1 MNKST
6 TPKRAKSGGLYR
18 GQARFAWA
26 VMSVGLLG
34 VCLFHIYPLVISVGE
49 AFTEGVTQKTFVGL
63 DNFRALLGNQAF
75 RLAAGNTLRFFAV
88 SLPLVMILPLLLA
101 LSVSKMKR
109 GAAFFS
115 RALFARSL
123 IPPIAIPTV
132 SLGVLCDI
140 LFAFDGVAN
149 GVLGVFGID
158 PVDFLG
164 SEAAFGY
171 LVGLY
176 VFRYAGYNFL
186 LFLAGLAGIRR
197 EYYESAR
204 VDGAGAVTLFRKI
217 TLPLL
222 APTTVLVLIMSLIN
236 GFKVFREAYLIGGNY
251 PHSRIYLLQH
261 FMNNQFAKL
270 DYHTLSCVSVIIFS
284 VVSVVM
290 VGLLFVQSRVQ
301 VEG

>member
-1 MNKST
+1 
-6 TPKRAKSGGLYR
+6 
-18 GQARFAWA
+18 
-26 VMSVGLLG
+26 MSVGLLG
-34 VCLFHIYPLVISVGE
+34 VCLFHIYPLLLSVGE
-49 AFTEGVTQKTFVGL
+49 AFTKGVTQKTFVGI

-75 RLAAGNTLRFFAV
+75 RLAAKNTLRFFAV
-88 SLPLVMILPLLLA
+88 SLPLVITLPLLLA

-115 RALFARSL
+115 RSIIL
-123 IPPIAIPTV
+123 PIAIPTV

-158 PVDFLG
+158 PVDFLQ

-186 LFLAGLAGIRR
+186 LFLAGLSGIRR

-251 PHSRIYLLQH
+251 PHSSIYLLQH

-270 DYHTLSCVSVIIFS
+270 DYHTLSCVSVMVFS
-284 VVSVVM
+284 VVSVLM
-290 VGLLFVQSRVQ
+290 VGLWFVQSRVQ

>member
-1 MNKST
+1 MNKAVKAKP
-6 TPKRAKSGGLYR
+6 PKRAKNGGLYR
-18 GQARFAWA
+18 KQARFAWA
-26 VMSVGLLG
+26 VMSVGLAG
-34 VCLFHIYPLVISVGE
+34 VCLFHIYPLILSVGK
-49 AFTEGVTQKTFVGL
+49 AFTKGVTHKTFVGL

-88 SLPLVMILPLLLA
+88 SLPLVITLPLLLA

-115 RALFARSL
+115 RSIIL
-123 IPPIAIPTV
+123 PIAIPTV

-158 PVDFLG
+158 PVDFLQ
-164 SEAAFGY
+164 SEAAFVY

-186 LFLAGLAGIRR
+186 LFLAGLSGIRR
-197 EYYESAR
+197 EYHESAR
-204 VDGAGAVTLFRKI
+204 VDGAGAMTLFRKI

-222 APTTVLVLIMSLIN
+222 SPTTVLVLIMSLIN

-251 PHSRIYLLQH
+251 PHSSIYLLQH

-284 VVSVVM
+284 VVSVLM
-290 VGLLFVQSRVQ
+290 VGLVFVQSRVQ

>member
-1 MNKST
+1 
-6 TPKRAKSGGLYR
+6 
-18 GQARFAWA
+18 
-26 VMSVGLLG
+26 MSVGLLG
-34 VCLFHIYPLVISVGE
+34 VCLFHIYPLLLSVGE

-63 DNFRALLGNQAF
+63 DNFRALLANQAF

-88 SLPLVMILPLLLA
+88 SLPLVILLPLLLA

-115 RALFARSL
+115 RSL
-123 IPPIAIPTV
+123 ILPIAIPTV

-186 LFLAGLAGIRR
+186 LFLAGLSGIRR

-217 TLPLL
+217 TVPLL

-236 GFKVFREAYLIGGNY
+236 SFKVFREAYLIGGNY
-251 PHSRIYLLQH
+251 PHSSIYLLQH

-270 DYHTLSCVSVIIFS
+270 DYHTLSCVSVIAFS
-284 VVSVVM
+284 VVSVLM
-290 VGLLFVQSRVQ
+290 VGLVFVQSRVQ